1 MNFDKFISSVEAS
14 LLQEFS
20 PDTQYLEND
29 IVGVLY
35 VLEGGKYNGQLSVKK
50 GNKVLARPDGDKF
63 RTKGLI
69 LNDCK
74 FYIAQNTTK
83 TIIAKNTK
91 SVQSLVYG
99 KVDDIDLTMDEII
112 QEIHSRP
119 YEPITYNPFKVK
131 EYIKSRS
138 RTLNYDNPE
147 FADNATRQSAHVK
160 YGGEFDDLPEDAKV
174 SRMVNDKFSCGRCD
188 RAVFF
193 FTESHVEGLE
203 SNLYM
208 INPRPCDDDDVE
220 DINANYNGSVPKFVA
235 N

>member
-1 MNFDKFISSVEAS
+1 MNFEKTLQSIGST

-20 PDTQYLEND
+20 PDTQYLENE
-29 IVGVLY
+29 IVGVHY
-35 VLEGGKYNGQLSVKK
+35 VLEGGKYNGQWSVKK
-50 GNKVLARPDGDKF
+50 GNKVLVRPDGDKF

-69 LNDCK
+69 LDDCK

-112 QEIHSRP
+112 EEIRSRP

-138 RTLNYDNPE
+138 RTPNYDNPE
-147 FADNATRQSAHVK
+147 FADNATRQSAHAK
-160 YGGEFDDLPEDAKV
+160 YGGEFDELSDDAKV

-193 FTESHVEGLE
+193 FTESPVEVLE

-208 INPRPCDDDDVE
+208 INPRPCDDDDVVNI
-220 DINANYNGSVPKFVA
+220 DTNYNGSVPKFVS